1 MAAWMLIHFGWRMT
15 FLAMGVLGL
24 VWVLLWLKA
33 FAVPQECRWLSDDER
48 DFILSET
55 GALKGSATGA
65 TGALGKLLGRKT
77 MWGLFITQGC
87 CAYSL
92 YLFLFWLP
100 SYLVQSRH
108 MELMRASWF
117 ITVPYLV
124 ATVLVLVSGK
134 VSDRLLTAEAL
145 KQGKRR
151 TLLVIFILLSS
162 VILITNAVVSE
173 YAVMLLI
180 SLALT
185 FIASALTMNIAMAN
199 DLVWN
204 AEMAGTALSVLIL
217 GGNCFG
223 LLAPVLTGYIV
234 KWTGS
239 FDSAFYLAGCLLLLG
254 ALTAFT
260 ATRKPLVFTDDTP

>member
-1 MAAWMLIHFGWRMT
+1 
-15 FLAMGVLGL
+15 
-24 VWVLLWLKA
+24 
-33 FAVPQECRWLSDDER
+33 
-48 DFILSET
+48 
-55 GALKGSATGA
+55 
-65 TGALGKLLGRKT
+65 

-117 ITVPYLV
+117 ITVPYLI